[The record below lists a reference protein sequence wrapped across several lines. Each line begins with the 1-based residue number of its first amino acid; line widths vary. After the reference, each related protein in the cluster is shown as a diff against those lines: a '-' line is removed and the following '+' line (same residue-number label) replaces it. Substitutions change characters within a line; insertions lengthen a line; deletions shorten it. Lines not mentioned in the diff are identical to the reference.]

1 MFKKIKKFLEENV
14 VGRYEELEKR
24 YLSFEERVYSTL
36 EQRLDRLENR
46 IDALSSA
53 LRGEAVP
60 EEQAEKSNVDM
71 EGQKAQDLSLDQLKG
86 LGPSMISKL
95 NQLDIFN
102 LEDLA
107 DLTAENIEAIDLQIK
122 GFKVRCERYQWVE
135 EAKRLLGN

>member
-1 MFKKIKKFLEENV
+1 MFKKIKKFLEENI

-36 EQRLDRLENR
+36 EQRLDRLESR

-53 LRGEAVP
+53 MRGEPVQ
-60 EEQAEKSNVDM
+60 EEKEATAM
-71 EGQKAQDLSLDQLKG
+71 ENQEAKDLSLDQLKG

-102 LEDLA
+102 LEHLA
-107 DLTAENIEAIDLQIK
+107 NLTSENIEAIDLQIK

-135 EAKRLLGN
+135 EAKRLLGL